1 MKHEVAS
8 FKKFLK
14 ENRLKCTPERETI
27 LATVFAIHG
36 HFDADELVDI
46 LKRERKRISR
56 ATVYRTLDLM
66 VKAGLV
72 QGMELGE
79 SRKMYEHTLGHKHH
93 DHLICEECGRT
104 IEFDDGVIELLQ
116 QKVCEQLNFQ
126 ARGHSLRIFGCCDR
140 CQ

>member
-1 MKHEVAS
+1 MKSELDL
-8 FKKFLK
+8 FKTFLK
-14 ENRLKCTPERETI
+14 ENQFKCTPERETI
-27 LATVFAIHG
+27 LKTVFATHR
-36 HFDADELVDI
+36 HFDADELVD
-46 LKRERKRISR
+46 LLRRKHKKISR

-66 VKAGLV
+66 AKAGLV
-72 QGMELGE
+72 QGMELGK

-116 QKVCEQLNFQ
+116 QKVCERLNFQ
-126 ARGHSLRIFGCCDR
+126 ARGHNLRIFGRCER

>member
-1 MKHEVAS
+1 MNGELAS
-8 FKKFLK
+8 FKEFLK
-14 ENRLKCTPERETI
+14 ENQLKYTPERETI
-27 LATVFAIHG
+27 LKTVFDTHR

-46 LKRERKRISR
+46 LKRKRKRISR

-93 DHLICEECGRT
+93 DHMICEKCGRA

-116 QKVCEQLNFQ
+116 QKVCERLNFQ
-126 ARGHSLRIFGCCDR
+126 ARGHSLRIFGLCDR